1 MKILRNILLF
11 LTFIFSACSET
22 SISFSK
28 TFNKDFLEG
37 KWVSLEDKKFEL
49 EFKDEK
55 RIEFYSGQKLNEGVF
70 KINDSSLVVID
81 DELKETLKYEIIKL
95 KKDSFSLIF
104 LERGNTLNYI
114 KKK

>member
-1 MKILRNILLF
+1 MKNLRNILIL
-11 LTFIFSACSET
+11 LPLILSACADS
-22 SISFSK
+22 SPSFSK

-49 EFKDEK
+49 EFKNNK
-55 RIEFYSGQKLNEGVF
+55 RIEFYSGQKLSEGIF

-81 DELKETLKYEIIKL
+81 DEVKETLKYEIIKL
-95 KKDSFSLIF
+95 NKDSLSLIY
-104 LERGNTLNYI
+104 LERDNTLNYI

>member
-1 MKILRNILLF
+1 MKILRNILLL
-11 LTFIFSACSET
+11 LTLILSTCSET
-22 SISFSK
+22 SPSFSK

-49 EFKDEK
+49 EFKAHK
-55 RIEFYSGQKLNEGVF
+55 RTEFYSGQKLNEGVF

-95 KKDSFSLIF
+95 KKDSLSLIY
-104 LERGNTLNYI
+104 LDRGNTLNYI